1 MRITIG
7 LSNWLQNLTFGPGFE
22 GFDKKFQRLEILKI
36 CRRQQSWD
44 MDIVQIEIPE
54 NCKIHQWLIANL
66 SIFYCMHH
74 QWAENFIC
82 DEVAGEE
89 LWEEVVAAA
98 RMLANSTE
106 AEVYIK
112 DLNKESSSS
121 AKD

>member
-1 MRITIG
+1 
-7 LSNWLQNLTFGPGFE
+7 
-22 GFDKKFQRLEILKI
+22 
-36 CRRQQSWD
+36 
-44 MDIVQIEIPE
+44 
-54 NCKIHQWLIANL
+54 
-66 SIFYCMHH
+66 MHH

-106 AEVYIK
+106 AEVCIK
-112 DLNKESSSS
+112 DFNKESSSS

>member
-1 MRITIG
+1 
-7 LSNWLQNLTFGPGFE
+7 
-22 GFDKKFQRLEILKI
+22 
-36 CRRQQSWD
+36 

-106 AEVYIK
+106 AEVKNIK
-112 DLNKESSSS
+112 DFNKESSSS